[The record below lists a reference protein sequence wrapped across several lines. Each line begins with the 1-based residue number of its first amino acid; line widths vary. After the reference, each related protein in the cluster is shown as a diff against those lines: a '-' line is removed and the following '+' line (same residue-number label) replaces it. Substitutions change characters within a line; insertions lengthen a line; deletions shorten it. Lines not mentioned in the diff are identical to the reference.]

1 MELVP
6 WLSFLNFRGY
16 WEWSGSGLH
25 LPPRPK
31 GGLVDTLRYQ
41 RKLPVCNILKY
52 RKVLVEPDVPRL
64 GRKPGV
70 SPAETLNV
78 ESAEITPFLSSPDN
92 FTLIPLSAVHQGLR
106 DCAEKRQLPDVQ
118 RPGEVRS
125 PNPRHSGANPPPCG
139 ERLPPNTGLETRRT
153 CGRLQPGSQARK
165 GGGQIRFKLRC
176 LLLGGERAKQW
187 G

>member
-31 GGLVDTLRYQ
+31 GGLVDTLLYQ

-106 DCAEKRQLPDVQ
+106 DCAEKRQLPDV
-118 RPGEVRS
+118 P
-125 PNPRHSGANPPPCG
+125 
-139 ERLPPNTGLETRRT
+139 ETWR
-153 CGRLQPGSQARK
+153 GSVSQPAA
-165 GGGQIRFKLRC
+165 LRC
-176 LLLGGERAKQW
+176 QPASMW
-187 G
+187 GTSTTQHWPRDPPDLWEAAAR

>member
-106 DCAEKRQLPDVQ
+106 DCAEKKATPGCSRDLARFGLPTRGTQVPTRLHVGNVYHPTLAS
-118 RPGEVRS
+118 RPAGPVGGCSQVVR
-125 PNPRHSGANPPPCG
+125 P
-139 ERLPPNTGLETRRT
+139 EREE
-153 CGRLQPGSQARK
+153 AR
-165 GGGQIRFKLRC
+165 
-176 LLLGGERAKQW
+176 
-187 G
+187 